1 MYSKMKELDLPY
13 PEAIFG
19 LEYLQSRPQ
28 AFYKMANGFLTHKAS
43 PVKAHKF
50 IKKVA
55 DEGMLLMNF
64 TQNIDGLELD
74 AGLPMEYLVQAHGH
88 MRSAHCSC
96 CKAVAPI
103 EAFFEHVGR
112 EEVLYCNDCN
122 GGVVKPDIVFFGENL
137 PQDFFIKMN
146 LMYNADLVFI
156 MGTSLKVF
164 PFTTLIELVARGVP
178 IVLINRENPGLVRR
192 DPEDLLFLA
201 GDIEETIST
210 LIRDIGWNIESFLDA
225 A

>member
-1 MYSKMKELDLPY
+1 M
-13 PEAIFG
+13 
-19 LEYLQSRPQ
+19 
-28 AFYKMANGFLTHKAS
+28 
-43 PVKAHKF
+43 KAHKF

-96 CKAVAPI
+96 CKVVAPI

-178 IVLINRENPGLVRR
+178 IVLINRENPGLVRK

>member
-1 MYSKMKELDLPY
+1 MKELDLPY

-28 AFYKMANGFLTHKAS
+28 AFYKMANGFLTYKAS
-43 PVKAHKF
+43 PVKAHRF
-50 IKKVA
+50 IKKAA
-55 DEGMLLMNF
+55 DEGVLLMNF

-74 AGLPMEYLVQAHGH
+74 AGLPMKYLVQAHGH
-88 MRSAHCSC
+88 MRSARCSC
-96 CKAVAPI
+96 CKTVASI
-103 EAFFEHVGR
+103 EAFFEHVAR
-112 EEVLYCNDCN
+112 EEVLYCNDCSE
-122 GGVVKPDIVFFGENL
+122 GVVKLDIVFFGEGL

-178 IVLINRENPGLVRR
+178 IVLINRENPGISRQN
-192 DPEDLLFLA
+192 PEDFLFLA
-201 GDIEETIST
+201 GEIEETIAT
-210 LIRDIGWNIESFLDA
+210 LARDIGWDLESLTDVA
-225 A
+225 